1 MEISANSCINSPAG
15 GKNTP
20 VLSKAKGGVR
30 MQNERENNQ
39 RENNQREN
47 KQQNQRENK
56 QQNEQ
61 RNQKENR
68 K

>member
-1 MEISANSCINSPAG
+1 MYIFGALCPDYG
-15 GKNTP
+15 LYP
-20 VLSKAKGGVR
+20 VKRKEVPF
-30 MQNERENNQ
+30 MQNRENNQ
-39 RENNQREN
+39 NERSQN
-47 KQQNQRENK
+47 QNQRENK

>member
-15 GKNTP
+15 SKNTP

-30 MQNERENNQ
+30 MQNE